1 MAVIGDVA
9 FLSCSGANGHVA
21 VTGWIVELP
30 GADAV
35 VGTTADSVKS
45 LEHKLQ
51 CKEGGNSLGF
61 VRAPVSALVL
71 DRPREWPGPRLSEV
85 PGWRIIEAGWK
96 KLSATDL
103 NSSEA
108 EQPGR
113 PSEETA
119 RGLATLFAED
129 SEGTDEDEELDED
142 DLGRAPPQRG
152 FLPPGGSARK
162 AKKTEARSSEDTFD
176 MKKLMAKAVAGGA
189 DPSSLLP
196 VMLMAQMLEK
206 DKKKRRSRKG
216 TELLPGG
223 SSSDESESEEDG
235 LDPKGMKAV
244 HTLHRFHDQILKK
257 PRRVVAA
264 FEKEVVEECAMMDVA
279 TYELIRNGRPEA
291 AAAQTIQNL
300 KAKMQAVIDQ
310 GDWTTAWLLTGL
322 VDPVQK
328 KEWAGNKQEMTIV
341 SGYIDAM
348 TRLKKKVRDAH
359 GREGDEEDEP
369 GQGSS
374 RK

>member
-1 MAVIGDVA
+1 MEEAECHRSEQQRSRAARETIRGDGARFGDVA
-9 FLSCSGANGHVA
+9 RGSSGRKA
-21 VTGWIVELP
+21 
-30 GADAV
+30 
-35 VGTTADSVKS
+35 
-45 LEHKLQ
+45 KLTPHL
-51 CKEGGNSLGF
+51 K
-61 VRAPVSALVL
+61 
-71 DRPREWPGPRLSEV
+71 
-85 PGWRIIEAGWK
+85 
-96 KLSATDL
+96 
-103 NSSEA
+103 
-108 EQPGR
+108 
-113 PSEETA
+113 
-119 RGLATLFAED
+119 GLATLFAED

-264 FEKEVVEECAMMDVA
+264 FEKEVVEELGV
-279 TYELIRNGRPEA
+279 
-291 AAAQTIQNL
+291 
-300 KAKMQAVIDQ
+300 V
-310 GDWTTAWLLTGL
+310 
-322 VDPVQK
+322 
-328 KEWAGNKQEMTIV
+328 
-341 SGYIDAM
+341 
-348 TRLKKKVRDAH
+348 
-359 GREGDEEDEP
+359 P
-369 GQGSS
+369 GQSWTL
-374 RK
+374 RDYVKR